1 LLQWR
6 LVAPTQRQV
15 QTNAARKDRPTPN
28 TFSIMEK
35 PPMHDQK
42 WSPSEKK
49 LARRVYD
56 AAVAAEL
63 AELMTE
69 FKAQAARV
77 TEPHE
82 MWAIGEDLW
91 RKRRDFDAKYDFR
104 YSQLLMVFGTLVR
117 EGRVQEAQLRGLSED
132 KLSIIRRIVSF

>member
-1 LLQWR
+1 MAR
-6 LVAPTQRQV
+6 RG
-15 QTNAARKDRPTPN
+15 QTNTAREDQSTEDTPL
-28 TFSIMEK
+28 TVEK
-35 PPMHDQK
+35 PPMHNLT
-42 WSPSEKK
+42 WSASEKK
-49 LARRVYD
+49 LARSVFD

-63 AELMTE
+63 AELMAE

-104 YSQLLMVFGTLVR
+104 YSQLLMVFGRLVR
-117 EGRVQEAQLRGLSED
+117 EGRVQETQLSGLSED
-132 KLSIIRRIVSF
+132 KLAIIARIATL